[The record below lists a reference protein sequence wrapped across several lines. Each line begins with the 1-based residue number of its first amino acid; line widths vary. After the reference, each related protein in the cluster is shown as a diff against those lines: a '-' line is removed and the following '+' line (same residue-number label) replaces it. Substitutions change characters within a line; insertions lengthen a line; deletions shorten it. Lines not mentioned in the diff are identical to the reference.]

1 MEKIQATRK
10 LRQLL
15 SGDGVVMVPGAH
27 DALAAQLIQQAGFDA
42 VYLSGMGVANAL
54 AGLPDIGMITMT
66 EQVMMAKYVADAV
79 RVPVISDADTGYG
92 NAVNVMRAIREFE
105 KAGVAG
111 VHLEDQVFPKRCGH
125 ETGKQVVSVEEAAG
139 KIRAACAARH
149 DPDFVIIARVDARAP
164 LGLDE
169 AVKRG
174 RTYVEAGA
182 DVVFPEAL
190 ESRVEFAE
198 FGKAFKGVPLLANMV
213 DFGKSPH
220 LTAREYGEL
229 GYKIVIYPTSC
240 MRVMAK
246 AAGDFL
252 IELRRTGTQKGYLDK
267 MRNRQEIYELV
278 RFAEFKEA
286 EKRYLPER

>member
-1 MEKIQATRK
+1 MKATRQ
-10 LRQLL
+10 LRSLL
-15 SGDGVVMVPGAH
+15 SKDGVIMAPGAH

-66 EQVMMAKYVADAV
+66 EQIMMARYVANAV

-92 NAVNVMRAIREFE
+92 NAVNVMRAIQEFE
-105 KAGVAG
+105 AAGVAG

-125 ETGKQVVSVEEAAG
+125 ETGKQVVSMEEAAG
-139 KIRAACAARH
+139 KIRAACAARR

-164 LGLDE
+164 LGFDE

-174 RTYVEAGA
+174 IAYKEAGA

-190 ESRVEFAE
+190 ESREEFAD
-198 FGKAFKGVPLLANMV
+198 FGKAFKGLPLLANMV

-220 LTAREYGEL
+220 LTAAELGEL
-229 GYKIVIYPTSC
+229 GYRIVIYPTSC

-246 AAGDFL
+246 AASDFL
-252 IELRRTGTQKGYLDK
+252 VELKRAGTQKNCLDK
-267 MRNRQEIYELV
+267 MRNRAEIYELV
-278 RFAEFKEA
+278 RFNEFKEV
-286 EKRYLPER
+286 EQSYLPKS

>member
-1 MEKIQATRK
+1 MKATK
-10 LRQLL
+10 QLRRLL
-15 SGDGVVMVPGAH
+15 SAKDVVMVPGAH
-27 DALAAQLIQQAGFDA
+27 DALAAQLIQQAGFKS

-66 EQVMMAKYVADAV
+66 EQVMTAHYVANAV

-92 NAVNVMRAIREFE
+92 NAVNVIRAIQEFE
-105 KAGVAG
+105 AAGVAG

-125 ETGKQVVSVEEAAG
+125 ESGKQVVSVAEAAG
-139 KIRAACAARH
+139 KIRAACTARR
-149 DPDFVIIARVDARAP
+149 DKDFVIIARIDARAP

-169 AVKRG
+169 AIKRG
-174 RTYVEAGA
+174 KAYAKAGA

-190 ESRVEFAE
+190 ESRDEFAA
-198 FGKAFKGVPLLANMV
+198 FGKAFKGIPLLANMV
-213 DFGKSPH
+213 DFGKTPH

-229 GYKIVIYPTSC
+229 GYKLVIYPTSC

-246 AAGDFL
+246 AAADFL
-252 IELRRTGTQKGYLDK
+252 VELKRTGTQKGYLDR

-278 RFAEFKEA
+278 RFAEFKDA
-286 EKRYLPER
+286 ERNFLPKS